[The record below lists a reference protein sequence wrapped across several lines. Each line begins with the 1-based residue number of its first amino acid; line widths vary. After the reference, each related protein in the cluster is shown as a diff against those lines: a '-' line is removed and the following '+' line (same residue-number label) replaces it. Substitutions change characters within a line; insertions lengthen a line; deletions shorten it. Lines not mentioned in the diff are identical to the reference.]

1 MCCSTPQLCKAVAP
15 GSLQGLFG
23 LELSI
28 ALQGPCKHHLGAMV
42 CTHLHGECSFCIIS
56 RAQAVHVHLRS
67 SRLQSACKS
76 LELEVLVLG
85 FQEELSAGCCP
96 FRIWRNLNPTNG
108 LQELSRSEELLL
120 HTTTASV
127 HSPDQVSIAILKEHK
142 GQFPPHGLSLIGPVL
157 FPSKGLVLCN
167 IEDR

>member
-1 MCCSTPQLCKAVAP
+1 
-15 GSLQGLFG
+15 
-23 LELSI
+23 
-28 ALQGPCKHHLGAMV
+28 MV

-85 FQEELSAGCCP
+85 LQEELSVGCCP

-120 HTTTASV
+120 LLHTAAASI
-127 HSPDQVSIAILKEHK
+127 HSPDQVSIAVLKERQ
-142 GQFPPHGLSLIGPVL
+142 GQLPPHSLSLIGPVL